1 MKLLNLNVY
10 QMEIL
15 RCKFGA
21 LQIGFPPVTLAI
33 REPRR
38 VFGGLLLLSWL
49 FFSGWNGWME
59 RFMAF
64 GTEQINALEII
75 IIIHGF

>member
-1 MKLLNLNVY
+1 MVTKWKFFFLAASSVHCKLDFRRNFSHSV
-10 QMEIL
+10 
-15 RCKFGA
+15 
-21 LQIGFPPVTLAI
+21 
-33 REPRR
+33 RR
-38 VFGGLLLLSWL
+38 VVFQGDCCCCWVCL
-49 FFSGWNGWME
+49 FSPTVDGKE